1 MINAKIFID
10 DDIEILKQI
19 IDEESSPSKIDKLIF
34 YKNAGNKSEQ
44 KLSTFVEEVNNWS
57 EVWQRIN
64 YKIVKGK
71 SLKKIMKT
79 EQPQLINHH
88 AAHVDVRRSQKN
100 PIFDANQN
108 IIGLLSMLQATENT
122 SLKKIIFASSG
133 GAIYGEQ
140 PIPTHERSLTTP
152 TSPYGVSKRAG
163 ELYIQSYS
171 RYFNI
176 PYVSL
181 RYGNVYGVRQNH
193 KTNSGI
199 IGMIIESQIQ
209 NKSISIYG
217 DGSQTRDYIHV
228 EDVVRANIQ
237 ASNTVFNGEVNI
249 GTGIQTSITKLIDI
263 ISKIMHQ
270 KPNVLYLP
278 KKKEEQHDCKLSTAL
293 AYKKINWKANI
304 SIYEGIKKTIKKY
317 DL

>member
-1 MINAKIFID
+1 MSNCKNIKRVLVTGGAGFIGSHIVD
-10 DDIEILKQI
+10 AYIKAGLEVVIVDNFSQ
-19 IDEESSPSKIDKLIF
+19 
-34 YKNAGNKSEQ
+34 GNK
-44 KLSTFVEEVNNWS
+44 KN
-57 EVWQRIN
+57 IN
-64 YKIVKGK
+64 KKAKVYKADICDLQ